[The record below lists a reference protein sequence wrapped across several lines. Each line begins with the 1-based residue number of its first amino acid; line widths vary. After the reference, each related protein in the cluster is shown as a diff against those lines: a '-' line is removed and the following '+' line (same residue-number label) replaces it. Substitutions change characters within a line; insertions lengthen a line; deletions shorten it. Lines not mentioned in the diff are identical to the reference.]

1 MNLLIATSLF
11 LLLTDIDVTSSR
23 ARHSIGGFIKRII
36 YGTNAELYD
45 IPSQVGIFYRRENNW
60 TLECGG
66 VLIKPDKV
74 LTAAHCMK
82 GVKAINVKVSVGML
96 NKFGP
101 PTQYEQII
109 YVKRI
114 KIHEDFDAKAILIN
128 DLAILTLANPA
139 ILNNNVKVAQLA
151 VDSSDFFD
159 KLCIVSGWGKSNY
172 TDISG
177 KNRLQKTSI
186 TLLSKEECISNWK
199 LYSDRIN
206 DRQLVCVLDKQVD
219 SPVVYTDVSQ
229 CYRSWI
235 ETNS

>member
-74 LTAAHCMK
+74 
-82 GVKAINVKVSVGML
+82 
-96 NKFGP
+96 
-101 PTQYEQII
+101 
-109 YVKRI
+109 
-114 KIHEDFDAKAILIN
+114 
-128 DLAILTLANPA
+128 
-139 ILNNNVKVAQLA
+139 AQLA

-206 DRQLVCVLDKQVD
+206 DRQLVCVLDKQGEPSIPCNGDSGGPLFCGPRLDQLVGVTSFGRNGCPID

>member
-23 ARHSIGGFIKRII
+23 ARHSIGGFDKRII
-36 YGTNAELYD
+36 NGTNAELYD
-45 IPSQVGIFYRRENNW
+45 FPSQVGIFYRRDNNW

-177 KNRLQKTSI
+177 EPSIPCNGDSGGPLFCGPRL
-186 TLLSKEECISNWK
+186 
-199 LYSDRIN
+199 D
-206 DRQLVCVLDKQVD
+206 QLVGVTSFGRNGCPID